1 MAKSAPSRP
10 DPLRLAVGA
19 ILLLTAWRLAL
30 LPFSRLELYVD
41 EAQYWLWGQEMAFG
55 AYSKPPLVGWMIRTA
70 NELTGSDA
78 PWVARL
84 PWPVCHATAALA
96 IRALAARLLDRPAAA
111 LAGAVYAS
119 LPAVSLGSILVST
132 DSPMLM
138 CLALTLLLWHRQAG
152 GAPASHAVALGATIG
167 FGFMAKYA
175 MLFAL
180 PGLALASR
188 LPGWNLRGRDL
199 ALTALTA
206 LLVLAPNLVWNLQ
219 HDMATWRHTVE
230 NADFRGLALHP
241 LRALRFLA
249 EQFAVAGPLALAA
262 MLAGLARRD
271 LLALSLIAAGPLL
284 ICTAQA
290 LNAGANAN
298 WAVGAYVPGAILAA
312 AAMQPCRSWR
322 RANLALNGAIAL
334 ALPVIATQADRL
346 HRADGSPLLDR
357 YVGREAPFLALMD
370 RLPPPGPT
378 LILSDDR
385 AVLAQLFYLA
395 QRQGRRDL
403 VIRALPPRG
412 RPARSHY
419 ELIYPLDRPLVAP
432 AWLIARH
439 APACAGPA
447 RPFARGLSLHPLP
460 PACLAQITSPPED

>member
-1 MAKSAPSRP
+1 MRKSALSRP
-10 DPLRLAVGA
+10 DPLRLAIAA
-19 ILLLTAWRLAL
+19 ILVLTLWRLAL

-41 EAQYWLWGQEMAFG
+41 EAQYWLWGQEMTFG
-55 AYSKPPLVGWMIRTA
+55 AYSKPPLVGWMIRAA
-70 NELTGSDA
+70 NQITGSDA

-84 PWPVCHATAALA
+84 PWPLCHAIAASA
-96 IRALAARLLDRPAAA
+96 IMALAARLATRPVAA
-111 LAGAVYAS
+111 LAGVVYAS
-119 LPAVSLGSILVST
+119 LPAVSAGSILVST

-152 GAPASHAVALGATIG
+152 GAPDSHAVALGAALG

-180 PGLALASR
+180 PGLAVAMR
-188 LPGWNLRGRDL
+188 LPGWRLCRRDL
-199 ALTALTA
+199 ALALPTA

-219 HDMATWRHTVE
+219 HGMATWRHTVE
-230 NADFRGLALHP
+230 NADFQGLALHP
-241 LRALRFLA
+241 VRALRFLA
-249 EQFAVAGPLALAA
+249 EQFAVAGPLAMAA
-262 MLAGLARRD
+262 MLAGFARRD
-271 LLALSLIAAGPLL
+271 LLALSLVAAGPLL

-312 AAMQPCRSWR
+312 AAMHPHRLWR
-322 RANLALNGAIAL
+322 AANLGLNGAIAL
-334 ALPVIATQADRL
+334 VLPVIATQADRL

-357 YVGREAPFLALMD
+357 YVGQEAPFLALMD
-370 RLPPPGPT
+370 RLPQPGPT

-395 QRQGRRDL
+395 RRQDRPDL

-412 RPARSHY
+412 RPAKSHY
-419 ELIYPLDRPLVAP
+419 ELIYPLDHPIAAP
-432 AWLIARH
+432 AWLITRNP
-439 APACAGPA
+439 PACAGPA
-447 RPFARGLSLHPLP
+447 EPFARGLRVHPLP
-460 PACLAQITSPPED
+460 PACLARITSGPED